1 MMRVSM
7 KSAFKSLGLIVVIAL
22 LLGLS
27 VGVQNGPARA
37 QEPKGEPQYTELSSL
52 SASLRAPEIENERLS
67 AKDGRQ
73 TDLTSAGYLRIISL
87 DGFSG
92 RPMPG
97 HTFHVYDRN
106 NEVVAEVTSDCTG
119 AVQLDD
125 LPTGYYNVQAQYSDG
140 DAYRA
145 YGGRYSQWMFV
156 GAGYRATIRFY
167 SYPMIQLAGIR
178 VYAHDLYTGSYA
190 EGVPFTVYDYGGTE
204 VFSDV
209 TNCSG
214 FVDFFEVPP
223 GWYRVA
229 AGTSQAADETP
240 TPTTATPTA
249 PPASGAGLSSHY
261 DSGETWV
268 LVYAGYLVAVD
279 LYVDPADYAQGT
291 TTPEVGGTATATPEG
306 GTPAPTSGTPSSTP
320 TIAAP
325 TNTPAP
331 SATPTPTEASGP
343 PPPPPPP

>member
-1 MMRVSM
+1 M
-7 KSAFKSLGLIVVIAL
+7 FIAL

-27 VGVQNGPARA
+27 AGVQGGPARA
-37 QEPKGEPQYTELSSL
+37 QEPKGEQQYIELNSL
-52 SASLRAPEIENERLS
+52 SASPKEPEVENEQLS
-67 AKDGRQ
+67 SKEGFQ
-73 TDLTSAGYLRIISL
+73 TGVTSAGYLRILSL

-97 HTFHVYDRN
+97 HTFHVYDRD

-125 LPTGYYNVQAQYSDG
+125 LPTGYYNVQAQYSDS
-140 DAYRA
+140 DVYRA
-145 YGGRYSQWMFV
+145 YGGSYSQWMFV
-156 GAGYRATIRFY
+156 GAGRRATIRFY

-178 VYAHDLYTGSYA
+178 VYAYDLYTSYYA
-190 EGVPFTVYDYGGTE
+190 EGIPFTVYDYGGTE

-214 FVDFFEVPP
+214 FVDFFEVQP

-229 AGTSQAADETP
+229 AGASQAVDETP
-240 TPTTATPTA
+240 TPTTATPAA
-249 PPASGAGLSSHY
+249 PPAPGAGLSSHY
-261 DSGETWV
+261 NSGENWV
-268 LVYAGYLVAVD
+268 LVYPGYLVAVD
-279 LYVDPADYAQGT
+279 FYVDPADYAQGT
-291 TTPEVGGTATATPEG
+291 TTPEAGGTATATPEG
-306 GTPAPTSGTPSSTP
+306 GTPAPTSGAPSSTP
-320 TIAAP
+320 TTAAP

-331 SATPTPTEASGP
+331 TATPTPTEASGP

>member
-1 MMRVSM
+1 MRVSM
-7 KSAFKSLGLIVVIAL
+7 KSMLKPFGLIVVIAI

-27 VGVQNGPARA
+27 AGVWDRPARA
-37 QEPKGEPQYTELSSL
+37 QEPKSEPQYTELSSL
-52 SASLRAPEIENERLS
+52 STSLRAPEIENERLS
-67 AKDGRQ
+67 SKDGLQ
-73 TDLTSAGYLRIISL
+73 TDLMSAGYLRIISL

-92 RPMPG
+92 RAMPG

-178 VYAHDLYTGSYA
+178 VYAYDSYTSYYA
-190 EGVPFTVYDYGGTE
+190 EGVPFTVYDYNGIE

-214 FVDFFEVPP
+214 FVDFFEVQP
-223 GWYRVA
+223 GWYRVT
-229 AGTSQAADETP
+229 AGAGQVAGETP
-240 TPTTATPTA
+240 TPTTATPPA
-249 PPASGAGLSSHY
+249 PPAPGAGPTSYS
-261 DSGETWV
+261 DSGESWV
-268 LVYAGYLVAVD
+268 LVYPGYLVTVD
-279 LYVDPADYAQGT
+279 AYVDPADYAQGT
-291 TTPEVGGTATATPEG
+291 TTPEPGVTPTETPGTGTPE
-306 GTPAPTSGTPSSTP
+306 PTSGAPSSTP
-320 TIAAP
+320 TTAAP
-325 TNTPAP
+325 TNTPSP
-331 SATPTPTEASGP
+331 TATPTPTEASGP